1 MTQIFC
7 TLNVRGE
14 NECVQNWE
22 STTGRM
28 NVHSWES
35 TMGKMNVHSWECT
48 MGRMNVLELLLWGSP
63 LLIDHSLQTY
73 STYSCAHNTFWP
85 HYCCK

>member
-1 MTQIFC
+1 
-7 TLNVRGE
+7 
-14 NECVQNWE
+14 
-22 STTGRM
+22 
-28 NVHSWES
+28 
-35 TMGKMNVHSWECT
+35 MNVHSWECT